1 MFSHV
6 MSLSFAGNQQPTYNT
21 CQQQDADCLE
31 GEQVAELVTAEKV
44 LADGADVYFYRLY
57 ICCSQEL
64 MFQCDEQHND
74 GTDYGGCD
82 TWQEAASFQLFC
94 AVAFT
99 TGQQYGEHI
108 KDYDTTGIY
117 RQLYRA

>member
-1 MFSHV
+1 
-6 MSLSFAGNQQPTYNT
+6 
-21 CQQQDADCLE
+21 
-31 GEQVAELVTAEKV
+31 
-44 LADGADVYFYRLY
+44 
-57 ICCSQEL
+57 

-94 AVAFT
+94 AVTFT

-108 KDYDTTGIY
+108 KDYDTTGISCSVEADIGGIIVVPY
-117 RQLYRA
+117 SDGISPRTPGYSSYIGRV